1 MSLDRT
7 LEGKRVRLMYCEDP
21 YTKLQKGDLG
31 TIKWQRLDDL
41 WGDTVTAVNWDS
53 GSTLSL
59 IEGKDNF
66 VLLPELEEDIVVVRG
81 KRVDERIER
90 I

>member
-1 MSLDRT
+1 
-7 LEGKRVRLMYCEDP
+7 MYCEDP
-21 YTKLQKGDLG
+21 YTKLQEGDLG

-59 IEGKDNF
+59 IEGKDGF
-66 VLLPELEEDIVVVRG
+66 TILPEGEEDG
-81 KRVDERIER
+81 N
-90 I
+90 

>member
-1 MSLDRT
+1 
-7 LEGKRVRLMYCEDP
+7 MYCEDP

>member
-7 LEGKRVRLMYCEDP
+7 LEGRRIRLMYCEDP
-21 YTKLQKGDLG
+21 YTKLQEGDLG

-59 IEGKDNF
+59 IEGKDGF
-66 VLLPELEEDIVVVRG
+66 TILPEGEEDG
-81 KRVDERIER
+81 N
-90 I
+90 